1 MTWLRF
7 LFGVILLGCI
17 APVMAKSPPPGT
29 GAANVPANILIMLDT
44 SGSMSVV
51 DAQANSLYYPSGVAV
66 DASGNV
72 YVTEPSPHRIKKFNS
87 SGASLTGWG
96 SGGSGTSQ
104 FSNPYGIAVDASG
117 NVYVADL
124 GNHRIQK
131 FSTSGAFLTGWGSM
145 GSGTSQFIS
154 PVGIGVDASG
164 NVYVAD
170 SGNNRIRKFNSSG
183 AFLTGWGSRGS
194 GTGQFNS
201 PDGIAVDASGN
212 VYVTDSG
219 NHRIQKFNSSGAY
232 LTGWGSGGSGTSQFS
247 NPYGIA
253 VDASGNV
260 YVADSG
266 NNRIRKFNSS
276 GAFLTGWGSMGSGTG
291 QFRGPDGI
299 AVDASGNVFVAD
311 AGNHRIQKFNSS
323 GAHLATIGGSSKS
336 RLDQAKEV
344 IKKIVTDPD
353 LTQGGYF
360 GLMSW
365 HSSAAMRVNIG
376 SGGAAAIYTAVDL
389 LRASGGTN
397 LDSAMLLAQSY
408 LSGPSSP
415 INPGLGCQKT
425 ILIVISDGDW
435 WDSQA
440 SRIAE
445 SLYKTRGIQTYAVG
459 FGPGVGNTSNYV
471 RLSQAGGTY
480 PASPMYASN
489 YQDLYER
496 LAAAIRAAVDARLTF
511 TSPTIMPGVGGTDAL
526 FQSVFDYKKD
536 HQWQGRFIKYAL
548 NADGSIGPQQWDAG
562 ALLNAMREGSRK
574 IWTVGTGLSA
584 GLNNFT
590 DANRAQLEAALY
602 EGAGIAPTDAQLSR
616 LVRFVRGVDAY
627 DENAN
632 GNSTEER
639 WKLGDIYHS
648 EAAIV
653 SPPAARTSSRQEDIN
668 TEAYYRDQRG
678 YAAFKSARATRPS
691 VVYVG
696 ANDGMLHAFNADTGI
711 ERWAFIPPPLL
722 PKLRAMESASA
733 NKSNSIYGVDGS
745 PAVNDVFYAGR
756 WRTVLVSGLG
766 SGGKGYFALD
776 VTDPDNPAHLFS
788 FAHDPSEKFVY
799 TWAADGRR
807 TTYSYLVAG
816 AVPAA
821 ADFSAL
827 GDAWS
832 KPVILPIPYL
842 GGTRW
847 VAVIG
852 GGYSGG
858 AKTGYGS
865 AVYVLDLEN
874 SGQVLAK
881 IALADNPASD
891 IGNGVAPTLAAI
903 TADGTTLAAYR
914 GALAYFTDLQGKL
927 WKINLTGSG
936 TLFNAERVFNAEATR
951 ANDRWA
957 YHGLGS
963 SIVADTDGAN
973 RLYHFFGTGNQ
984 LDLQRMDNAIQNRVF
999 GVKDKDFPAT
1009 RNSDGA
1015 HPFTAGSAL
1024 QDIAPGGGVAQC
1036 PLPTQRGWYAN
1047 LATVRVPPGSGSTLG
1062 PHQRVTGKAAVYNKS
1077 ALFSLYQP
1085 QSANACNLGT
1095 GSLLE
1100 LEYRCGSAL
1109 KATTLGAGIPTG
1121 AVVHKGKVYV
1131 GISGSGGTLPTGWTR
1146 KDNVLVGTPAVGA
1159 VAGGAVKIESWRE
1172 VR

>member
-17 APVMAKSPPPGT
+17 APLMAKSPPPGT
-29 GAANVPANILIMLDT
+29 GSANVPANILIMLDT
-44 SGSMSVV
+44 SGSMGITDATTNSLSQPNAVAV
-51 DAQANSLYYPSGVAV
+51 DASGNVFVAEIYYHRIKKFNSSGTLLSQWGSWGTGNGRFRYPYGISVDTSGNVYVADHQNHRIQKFNNSGTYLSQWGSRGAGNGQFYYPFSVAV

-72 YVTEPSPHRIKKFNS
+72 YVSDNTNRIQKFNS
-87 SGASLTGWG
+87 SGAYITQWG
-96 SGGSGTSQ
+96 SRGTGNGQFNFPIATAVDASGNVYVSEHNNHRIQKFNSSGTYLSQ
-104 FSNPYGIAVDASG
+104 WGSWGTGNGRFRYPYGISVDTSGNLYVADQANHRIQKFNSSGTYITQWGSYGSGNSQFVNPVATAVDASG
-117 NVYVADL
+117 NVYVADFS
-124 GNHRIQK
+124 NNRIQK
-131 FSTSGAFLTGWGSM
+131 FSSTG
-145 GSGTSQFIS
+145 T
-154 PVGIGVDASG
+154 
-164 NVYVAD
+164 Y
-170 SGNNRIRKFNSSG
+170 
-183 AFLTGWGSRGS
+183 
-194 GTGQFNS
+194 
-201 PDGIAVDASGN
+201 
-212 VYVTDSG
+212 
-219 NHRIQKFNSSGAY
+219 
-232 LTGWGSGGSGTSQFS
+232 
-247 NPYGIA
+247 
-253 VDASGNV
+253 
-260 YVADSG
+260 
-266 NNRIRKFNSS
+266 
-276 GAFLTGWGSMGSGTG
+276 
-291 QFRGPDGI
+291 
-299 AVDASGNVFVAD
+299 
-311 AGNHRIQKFNSS
+311 
-323 GAHLATIGGSSKS
+323 LATIGGSPKT
-336 RLDQAKEV
+336 RLDWAKQV

-353 LTQGGYF
+353 LTQGAYF
-360 GLMSW
+360 GLMNW
-365 HSSAAMRVNIG
+365 HSRASMRVNVAP
-376 SGGAAAIYTAVDL
+376 GGAAAIYTDVDRL
-389 LRASGGTN
+389 IASGATN
-397 LDSAMLLAQSY
+397 LDSAMSLAQSY

-415 INPGLGCQKT
+415 INASLGCQKT
-425 ILIVISDGDW
+425 ILIVISDGEW
-435 WDSQA
+435 YDSQA

-445 SLYKTRGIQTYAVG
+445 NLYKTRGIQTYAVG

-562 ALLNAMREGSRK
+562 ALLNTMSEGSRK
-574 IWTVGTGLSA
+574 IWTVGSGLTA

-590 DANRAQLEAALY
+590 DANRAQLQAALY

-627 DENAN
+627 DENSN

-653 SPPAARTSSRQEDIN
+653 SPPAARTSTRKEDIN
-668 TEAYYRDQRG
+668 TEAYYRSQTG
-678 YAAFKSARATRPS
+678 YEAFKSARATRPS

-788 FAHDPSEKFVY
+788 FAHDASEKFVY

-914 GALAYFTDLQGKL
+914 GAIAYFTDLQGKL

-936 TLFNAERVFNAEATR
+936 TLFNAEPVFNAEATR

-963 SIVADTDGAN
+963 SIVADSDGAN

-984 LDLQRMDNAIQNRVF
+984 LDLHRMDNAIQNRVF

-1024 QDIAPGGGVAQC
+1024 QDIAPGSGVAQC

-1047 LATVRVPPGSGSTLG
+1047 LATVRVPPGSGPYLG
-1062 PHQRVTGKAAVYNKS
+1062 PHQRVTGKAAIYNKS

-1085 QSANACNLGT
+1085 QIANACDLGT
-1095 GSLLE
+1095 GRLLE

-1109 KATTLGAGIPTG
+1109 QATTLGSGIPTG
-1121 AVVHKGKVYV
+1121 AVVHKGKVYL
-1131 GISGSGGTLPTGWTR
+1131 GISGSGGTPPTGWTR
-1146 KDNVLVGTPAVGA
+1146 KDSVLVGTPAAGA
-1159 VAGGAVKIESWRE
+1159 VKGGAVKIESWRE